1 MVVHGG
7 EMSVPMLHVSMVML
21 MSLIGFKQRI
31 KSIVLVTIDLF
42 DCYRNDYR
50 YNDYDGDY

>member
-7 EMSVPMLHVSMVML
+7 DMRVSMLHVAMVML

-31 KSIVLVTIDLF
+31 NPIASVTIDLV

-50 YNDYDGDY
+50 YNDYDSD